1 VTACDRI
8 LERLREIGFET
19 HLGPITAFEE
29 KLPLLAGAAWDT
41 ATAQLVVLVDVDS
54 SQERDVLR
62 QLLFAVA
69 GLRHQLAVD
78 RPAALG
84 SPLALVI
91 VDQKGEEILRSLV
104 EEMNRDYAVFTRV
117 DLSLVRREKMED
129 DQALDDALAP
139 LMPRSRDALGKAISK
154 EDVRQFWDRLR
165 ELVQQSAEDL
175 DDMFGGFR
183 KAAGEAAADTLIGDL
198 AARPTLPGL
207 SSLEKLELKSFR
219 SFAGQPP
226 IELAPVT
233 VVHGTNGSGK
243 SALLEALEICW
254 AGTSQRKPTDI
265 AAADYE
271 RHLAHDGEGKFEVV
285 GDGGRV
291 DAISQEPRAELVR
304 CVLTQDAVPRLVD
317 LPPERRYIQLLGITG
332 LEIPE
337 VSQRTETLVR
347 DAKRHVDSVMREAR
361 LPPLRAI
368 TSNGVDHLNAKLREG
383 FSGRLPPQAD
393 LVGMEEVLVESS
405 EGAYERRKWEGEKA
419 LVTALEEVDE
429 MLATGPLGAEPDAL
443 LFSASA
449 KQVKAAADA
458 RRGHAQAM
466 RLLLEAIRAAR
477 PEGSDEV
484 VEEPEDE
491 LVPEVPRGLATR
503 WLGHGRSLERASR
516 SFHDEADKLE
526 SPDWSKRLHVYAGAL
541 QSAASEVPWNELDA
555 FTGTRGLPLL
565 PPIEALEVHEESYR
579 AAGFV
584 RPLDR
589 PDDAV
594 AAIEEYT
601 ELLQRQIMELDL
613 IATGLE
619 NHPAR
624 GFSAHSDQVLSA
636 MCRFEMARRLRPWKG
651 RKEPLA
657 QASEEE
663 VERLLQ
669 GRLAPVVRELLAAL
683 VRFEWYFKPPKIS
696 GKDRKLE
703 IGGIA
708 TDHEDLDARLMLN
721 AAERSIVG
729 LAWFLALYL
738 LQPDD
743 RRRVLAID
751 DASGS
756 FDGSNQAAFVST
768 LRTFVRLVRPQQ
780 LILFTHDT
788 AIAESLTEELAP
800 VGDWPAGIARIR
812 CERNE
817 GNVSVCRLEPLE
829 DGSRDFGSDLERL
842 GLMGEMQAPA

>member
-1 VTACDRI
+1 MTACDRI
-8 LERLREIGFET
+8 LERLREVGFET

-29 KLPLLAGAAWDT
+29 KLPLLIGAAWDT
-41 ATAQLVVLVDVDS
+41 TTAQLAVLVDVDS

-62 QLLFAVA
+62 QLMFAVA
-69 GLRHQLAVD
+69 GLRHQLAAD
-78 RPAALG
+78 GPPALG
-84 SPLALVI
+84 SPLALMI
-91 VDQKGEEILRSLV
+91 VDKEGERIVRSLV

-139 LMPRSRDALGKAISK
+139 LMPRCREARGEAISK

-165 ELVQQSAEDL
+165 ALVQESAEDL

-183 KAAGEAAADTLIGDL
+183 KVAGEAAADTLIGDL
-198 AARPTLPGL
+198 AARPTLPAL
-207 SSLEKLELKSFR
+207 SPLKELELKSFR

-226 IELAPVT
+226 VELAPVT

-254 AGTSQRKPTDI
+254 AGTSQLKPMDI

-291 DAISQEPRAELVR
+291 DAIAQEPRAELVR

-317 LPPERRYIQLLGITG
+317 LPPERRYSQLLGITG
-332 LEIPE
+332 LEVPE

-368 TSNGVDHLNAKLREG
+368 TSNGVDHLNDKLREG
-383 FSGRLPPQAD
+383 FVGRLPSQAD
-393 LVGMEEVLVESS
+393 LVGIEEVLVKASGGS
-405 EGAYERRKWEGEKA
+405 YERRKWEGEKA
-419 LVTALEEVDE
+419 LVAVLEEVDE
-429 MLATGPLGAEPDAL
+429 MLATAPLGAEPDASL
-443 LFSASA
+443 LGASA
-449 KQVKAAADA
+449 DQVKIAAGA
-458 RRGHAQAM
+458 RREHAQAM

-477 PEGSDEV
+477 PKDSDEV
-484 VEEPEDE
+484 VEEPEEE
-491 LVPEVPRGLATR
+491 LVPKVSRGLATR

-516 SFHDEADKLE
+516 SFHEEADELE
-526 SPDWSKRLHVYAGAL
+526 SPDWSQRLHAYADAL
-541 QSAASEVPWNELDA
+541 QSTASEVPWNELDA
-555 FTGTRGLPLL
+555 FTSTQGLPV
-565 PPIEALEVHEESYR
+565 PPPGEAPEVPEESYR

-584 RPLDR
+584 RTLDR

-601 ELLQRQIMELDL
+601 ELLQRQMTELDL

-619 NHPAR
+619 NHPAK
-624 GFSAHSDQVLSA
+624 GFSSHSNKVLSA
-636 MCRFEMARRLRPWKG
+636 MCRFEMARRLRPRKG
-651 RKEPLA
+651 REEPLA
-657 QASEEE
+657 KASEEE

-696 GKDRKLE
+696 GTERKLE

-708 TDHEDLDARLMLN
+708 TDREDLDARLMLN

-751 DASGS
+751 DASAS
-756 FDGSNQAAFVST
+756 FDGTNQAAFVST

-780 LILFTHDT
+780 LIIFSHDT
-788 AIAESLTEELAP
+788 AIANSLIEELAP
-800 VGDWPAGIARIR
+800 VGDWPAAIARVR

-817 GNVSVCRLEPLE
+817 KNVSVCRPEHHENSPRDLEI
-829 DGSRDFGSDLERL
+829 DLERL
-842 GLMGEMQAPA
+842 GLMGEMHSAA